1 MLAFFHLSAL
11 RVSAGCL
18 RCYHLTR
25 LMFAMLQ
32 LSEEEVEEG
41 APSMG
46 AKSLC
51 FPFKARALTPQDKV
65 PHIARL
71 SFLR

>member
-1 MLAFFHLSAL
+1 
-11 RVSAGCL
+11 
-18 RCYHLTR
+18 
-25 LMFAMLQ
+25 MFAMLQ